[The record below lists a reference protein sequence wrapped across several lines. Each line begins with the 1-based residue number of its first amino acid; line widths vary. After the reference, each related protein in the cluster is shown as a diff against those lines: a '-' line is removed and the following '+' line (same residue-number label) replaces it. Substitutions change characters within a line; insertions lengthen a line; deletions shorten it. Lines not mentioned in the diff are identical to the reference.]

1 MTLSIDVQFKYF
13 FATIVTGFGIGVFFD
28 VYRII
33 RGFNYKRGILSA
45 ISDLLFWILMSLFAF
60 IFLLNTNN
68 LNLRYYTFIGMIF
81 GFIIYMCAVSRF
93 VIAFLR
99 WVVYILIKVIR
110 IIFFILLYPIRLLI
124 IGIRFSIYNIILL
137 FRRKT

>member
-13 FATIVTGFGIGVFFD
+13 FATIVTGIGIGIFFD

-33 RGFNYKRGILSA
+33 RGINYKKGILSS
-45 ISDLLFWILMSLFAF
+45 ISDLLFWILMSLFTF

-68 LNLRYYTFIGMIF
+68 LNVRYYTFIGIVF
-81 GFIIYMCAVSRF
+81 GFIIYMSAISRY

-99 WVVYILIKVIR
+99 WVVYILIKTIR
-110 IIFFILLYPIRLLI
+110 IILFILFYPIRLLM
-124 IGIRFSIYNIILL
+124 IGMRFSIYNIILF

>member
-13 FATIVTGFGIGVFFD
+13 FATIVTGIGIGIFFD

-33 RGFNYKRGILSA
+33 RGFNYKKGILSS
-45 ISDLLFWILMSLFAF
+45 ISDLLFWILMSLFTF

-68 LNLRYYTFIGMIF
+68 LNVRYYTFIGIVF
-81 GFIIYMCAVSRF
+81 GFIIYMSAISRY
-93 VIAFLR
+93 VIVFLR
-99 WVVYILIKVIR
+99 WVVYILIKTIR
-110 IIFFILLYPIRLLI
+110 IILFILFYPIRLLM
-124 IGIRFSIYNIILL
+124 IGMRFSIYNIILF

>member
-13 FATIVTGFGIGVFFD
+13 FATIVAGIGIGVFFD

-33 RGFNYKRGILSA
+33 RGFNYKKGILSS
-45 ISDLLFWILMSLFAF
+45 ISDLLFWILMSLFTF

-68 LNLRYYTFIGMIF
+68 LNVRYYTFIGLVF
-81 GFIIYMCAVSRF
+81 GFIIYMCAVSRY
-93 VIAFLR
+93 VIALLR
-99 WVVYILIKVIR
+99 WVVYLFIKIIR
-110 IIFFILLYPIRLLI
+110 IIFFILFYPIRLLI